1 MSVRNPGATTA
12 RKRPST
18 QPRAPRAGAEWLAP
32 AEAAH
37 LLALSVIT
45 LARWR
50 CAGFGPVWHRP
61 AARIVRYRLCDIVA
75 FLGAPVRSTTE
86 ADHRTAA

>member
-1 MSVRNPGATTA
+1 MPVRNPGATTP

-18 QPRAPRAGAEWLAP
+18 QPRAPRAGAEWLCP

-50 CAGFGPVWHRP
+50 MAGFGPCWHRP
-61 AARIVRYRLCDIVA
+61 AARIVRYRLADVIA
-75 FLGAPVRSTTE
+75 FLGAPVQSTTE
-86 ADHRTAA
+86 ADHRAA